1 MTIYI
6 SGAVTGMPNNNKPSF
21 QWAYSGI
28 ASTGRRLGIENL
40 KIINPLHVA
49 ARLRKS
55 FEAQGR
61 GEPEWADYMRACIK
75 KLCDATYVYFLKDWA
90 QSDGASLERHIA
102 NRLNIP
108 RADSMDE
115 LKEILRGKQ

>member
-1 MTIYI
+1 MIVYI
-6 SGAVTGMPNNNKPSF
+6 SGAVTGIPNNNKPSF

-28 ASTGRRLGIENL
+28 ASSGRRLGIEKL

-49 ARLRKS
+49 ERLRKS
-55 FEAQGR
+55 FKAQGR

-75 KLCDATYVYFLKDWA
+75 KLCDATCVYFLNDWA

-108 RADSMDE
+108 CVDSMEE
-115 LKEILRGKQ
+115 LKEILRGK